1 MKRRDFIKVG
11 SILTV
16 PVFFNSFGLKV
27 FANKPVPSINEYND
41 KILVLIQMD
50 GGNDTLNTVIPLDR
64 YSNLYKVRANI
75 MIPENK
81 VLKINDITAFHPEM
95 KGIKSILD
103 DGKLNIVRAVGYP
116 NQNRS
121 HFRSRDIWM
130 SGSAADVQKTTGW
143 LGSYFKLNYPDYPT
157 GFPNS
162 DISYPFAITIG
173 STASNTCQ
181 GVLGNYSI
189 AVSDA
194 TQAGELFEGE
204 WDSLPDNCFGDQLS
218 FVRDTIRQSNAYSD
232 IVSEAY
238 GKGNNLSTKYPED
251 NKLANDLKD
260 VARMI
265 SGGLKTKVYVV
276 RLGGFDTHS
285 GQVDS
290 TDVTKGKHAD
300 LLKTLS
306 DAIDAFQD
314 DLKLL
319 SIEEKVIGMTFSEFG
334 RRIKSNASYGTD
346 HGDAVDMFIFGKC
359 LNAGFTG
366 NNPEISDNIDK
377 KEAVAMQTDF
387 RDVYGSLLVDWFEA
401 DEDDVK
407 SFLYEDFKKLDI
419 ISSCSSSSTE
429 YVAPDVFATVITPNP
444 VINTAVISFM
454 GTGEYTTITLVDE
467 LGSKIKQIK
476 SADFSNEKHS
486 VKLDTGSLSPG
497 VYFVKLMTKNH
508 MVTKKMI
515 KI

>member
-16 PVFFNSFGLKV
+16 PVFFNGFGLKV
-27 FANKPVPSINEYND
+27 FANKPVPSIDEYND

-50 GGNDTLNTVIPLDR
+50 GGNDTLNTVIPLDQ
-64 YSNLYKVRANI
+64 YSNLSKVRSNI

-81 VLKINDITAFHPEM
+81 VIDINDTTGFHPSM
-95 KGIKSILD
+95 TGLKNVLD
-103 DGKLNIVRAVGYP
+103 NGKLNIVRAVGYP

-121 HFRSRDIWM
+121 HFRSTDIWM

-143 LGSYFKLNYPDYPT
+143 LGSYFKIEHPDYPQ
-157 GFPNS
+157 GYPNS
-162 DISYPFAITIG
+162 DIDFPFAISIG

-181 GVLGNYSI
+181 GDFGNYSI

-204 WDSLPDNCFGDQLS
+204 WDTVPDNCFGDQLS
-218 FVRDTIRQSNAYSD
+218 FVRETIRQSNAYSD
-232 IVSEAY
+232 IVSQAY
-238 GKGNNLSTKYPED
+238 NKGKNLSTKYPED
-251 NKLANDLKD
+251 NKLAGDLKD
-260 VARMI
+260 VAKMI

-285 GQVDS
+285 GQVDT

-319 SIEEKVIGMTFSEFG
+319 GIEERVMGMTFSEFG
-334 RRIKSNASYGTD
+334 RRIKSNASLGTD
-346 HGDAVDMFIFGKC
+346 HGSAVDVFVFGKC

-366 NNPEISDNIDK
+366 KNPEISDNVGK

-387 RDVYGSLLVDWFEA
+387 RDVYGSLLIDWFEA
-401 DEDDVK
+401 SEDDVK
-407 SFLYEDFKKLDI
+407 TFLRDDFEKLDI
-419 ISSCSSSSTE
+419 VSSCSSSST
-429 YVAPDVFATVITPNP
+429 VSVNPDAFATVITPNP
-444 VINTAVISFM
+444 VSTTTKISFM
-454 GTGEYTTITLVDE
+454 GTGQNTTITIIDE
-467 LGSKIKQIK
+467 LGAEIKQI
-476 SADFSNEKHS
+476 SNANFSNEKHEI
-486 VKLDTGSLSPG
+486 KFDATALSPG
-497 VYFVKLMTKNH
+497 IYFVKIATKDN
-508 MVTKKMI
+508 MITKKLI